1 MSKLYLSFVQKSFKY
16 LFLLFLVFE
25 LESSEKI
32 DIKELVAEAGSE
44 RLEGA
49 VPIVCNPGDAIICN
63 RQLLHGSFPNCGYEQ
78 RVTVNFGFH
87 RRSSVLGTQGGGIHS
102 ESQVFTEEI
111 IQRRARSIGY
121 AIDARKQKYASETP
135 YSYEPFESTNT
146 SFVWNDEA
154 RKDLK
159 DYNLEDLSI

>member
-1 MSKLYLSFVQKSFKY
+1 MVQVYGSTAVNGVWVVPGTHK
-16 LFLLFLVFE
+16 VG
-25 LESSEKI
+25 KI

-87 RRSSVLGTQGGGIHS
+87 RRSSVLGTQGGGKKLGIHS
-102 ESQVFTEEI
+102 EWHQVFTEEI

-121 AIDARKQKYASETP
+121 VIDARKQKYTFKSEM
-135 YSYEPFESTNT
+135 FHIHM
-146 SFVWNDEA
+146 
-154 RKDLK
+154 RHLK
-159 DYNLEDLSI
+159 VQIHHLYGTKKLERI

>member
-1 MSKLYLSFVQKSFKY
+1 M
-16 LFLLFLVFE
+16 
-25 LESSEKI
+25 
-32 DIKELVAEAGSE
+32 
-44 RLEGA
+44 
-49 VPIVCNPGDAIICN
+49 
-63 RQLLHGSFPNCGYEQ
+63 HGSFPNCGYEQ

-146 SFVWNDEA
+146 SFVWNEEA